1 MRFDLTNASYR
12 VLDRASK
19 YRLSAVTSEINAA
32 KILLAL
38 FEEEECRAADWL
50 GAAGLSSEKFCTE
63 FGIQGQ
69 VDKLESPISAPS
81 FPVGS
86 YGVPAGWSLT
96 SGRVG
101 LPEIEA
107 SPAGN
112 NAPPVGHSDLGT
124 PADNEHQNRNELQ
137 PEKEPVTDIWDSSE
151 SSVRR
156 RTYSI
161 HSRNRNENDEPN
173 FHSRIRF
180 YLDDQPVHPG
190 RVSKELE
197 SVLEIIL
204 HRFIRFDIR
213 RLPVQTNGGI
223 TTISSRKT
231 VFAFSLATEHLL
243 LAVVL
248 DDSDVGFWLR
258 EHGFDPAELYQRIEG
273 IGQDH
278 LMMSETSEPNFI
290 ETVSFPPNE
299 SEESDKSDGID
310 EFGGSVEFDKS
321 NKFEKISEPNEILNT
336 SVSVSVSLTDD
347 KVYRLLDAASNRGKE
362 AVRVIEDFV
371 RFFLNHPALTQRL
384 KEFRHEFQEILK
396 LFPTRLRLTARN
408 TEHDVGT
415 ILEGSGEY
423 RRDSADSVLA
433 ANFGRLQES
442 LRSLEEFSKL
452 IKPEI
457 SRRFEQLRYQCYTLQ
472 KNVTLID
479 FSPQTE
485 LFLPIE
491 SSPLVESSS
500 LFPSVTKPDIALARL
515 YVLTDIRSN
524 EEEFTNFVQAVLSGG
539 AEVIQL
545 RDKKADDRTLLSRSR
560 ILKEQIIASGRSVIF
575 VMNDRP
581 DLARIAD
588 ADGVHV
594 GQEELP
600 VDAVRQI
607 VGTKILIGVSTHC
620 IEQARQAVLDGAD
633 YIGAGPV
640 FETPTKEFS
649 EIAGI
654 QYLQEVVSEIKIP
667 VFAIGGITVEN
678 LDTVLATGI
687 KRIAVSSLLLHAA
700 DPQKTATE
708 LRNRLYQQES
718 QLTPLGVF
726 YE

>member
-1 MRFDLTNASYR
+1 MTNASYR

-19 YRLSAVTSEINAA
+19 YRFSAVTSEINAA

-50 GAAGLSSEKFCTE
+50 VAAGLSSEQYCTE
-63 FGIQGQ
+63 FGILEHIE
-69 VDKLESPISAPS
+69 KLQSPISAPL

-96 SGRVG
+96 SERIGSS
-101 LPEIEA
+101 EIAA

-112 NAPPVGHSDLGT
+112 NSPPIGHPSPEPHT
-124 PADNEHQNRNELQ
+124 ANEHQNRNES
-137 PEKEPVTDIWDSSE
+137 PPDNEPVSDTWDYSE
-151 SSVRR
+151 TSGRSRS
-156 RTYSI
+156 YSI
-161 HSRNRNENDEPN
+161 HSRNRGEGYEPN

-204 HRFIRFDIR
+204 HRFIRQDIR
-213 RLPVQTNGGI
+213 RLPVQTNSGI

-231 VFAFSLATEHLL
+231 GFAFSLATEHLL

-248 DDSDVGFWLR
+248 DESDVGFWLR
-258 EHGFDPAELYQRIEG
+258 EHGFDPAELYRRIEG
-273 IGQDH
+273 IGLDH
-278 LMMSETSEPNFI
+278 WVTPEMSESNFV

-299 SEESDKSDGID
+299 SDELVESFESDK
-310 EFGGSVEFDKS
+310 FNNS
-321 NKFEKISEPNEILNT
+321 NKSEKVSEPNNLLR
-336 SVSVSVSLTDD
+336 VPAPVSVSLTED

-371 RFFLNHPALTQRL
+371 RFVLDHPLLTRRL
-384 KEFRHEFQEILK
+384 KEFRHEFQDILK

-423 RRDSADSVLA
+423 QRDSADAVLA

-472 KNVTLID
+472 KEVTLTD
-479 FSPQTE
+479 LSLQVNLFPQ
-485 LFLPIE
+485 IE
-491 SSPLVESSS
+491 SSPLAESSS
-500 LFPSVTKPDIALARL
+500 LFPSVTKPDIASARL
-515 YVLTDIRSN
+515 YVLTDIRSS
-524 EEEFTNFVQAVLSGG
+524 EEEFTDFVCAVIIGG
-539 AEVIQL
+539 ADVIQL
-545 RDKKADDRTLLSRSR
+545 RDKNADDRTLLNRSR

-581 DLARIAD
+581 DLARIAE

-600 VDAVRQI
+600 VEAVRQI
-607 VGTKILIGVSTHC
+607 VGTEMLVGVSTHC
-620 IEQARQAVLDGAD
+620 VEQARQAVSDGAD

-640 FETPTKEFS
+640 FETPTKEFP

-654 QYLQEVVSEIKIP
+654 
-667 VFAIGGITVEN
+667 
-678 LDTVLATGI
+678 
-687 KRIAVSSLLLHAA
+687 
-700 DPQKTATE
+700 
-708 LRNRLYQQES
+708 
-718 QLTPLGVF
+718 
-726 YE
+726 